1 MATKRQIRKTS
12 YFSYLVGKP
21 AKGCQLCVKGFKLVL
36 FITGICSQNQRCFYC
51 PVSEQK
57 SGKDVIFANEW
68 KIASPKD
75 IIKEAELTDAKG
87 AGITGGDP
95 LVKLDRVVR
104 YIKMLKKR
112 FGKKFHIHLYTPLN
126 LVTEAKLKRLYQ
138 AGLDEIRFHPML
150 DKPKEWKRIELA
162 KKFKWDVGV
171 EIPVIPGKKRE
182 TIKLIDFIKDKVD
195 FLNLNELEISDTNVN
210 KLVERGFKPK
220 NKFSYGV
227 KGSEKLAKELLNCL
241 KKSKLNIHYCTTTTK
256 DKAQLAKR
264 IKRRAVNVALK
275 TDFITTEGTLVRG
288 VIYLPELKPD
298 FGYGLQVESADNRKY
313 VIKLKK
319 IKRRL
324 QNQLKIPAGLLHVD
338 SVRLRILTSIALVDD
353 LKDEIKKLHLVPA
366 IVEEYPTWDALEV
379 DVQFL

>member
-1 MATKRQIRKTS
+1 MIKTNFYS
-12 YFSYLVGKP
+12 WKKGKLP
-21 AKGCQLCVKGFKLVL
+21 KGCAYCVKGQKLVL
-36 FITGICSQNQRCFYC
+36 FLTGLCPNNCFYC

-68 KIASPKD
+68 KTTSPKD
-75 IIKEAELTDAKG
+75 VIKEAELTDAKG

-95 LVKLDRVVR
+95 LVKLDRTIK
-104 YIKMLKKR
+104 YIKLLKKK

-126 LVTEAKLKRLYQ
+126 LVTEAKLKQLHQ

-150 DKPKEWKRIELA
+150 DKPNEWKKVELA
-162 KKFKWDVGV
+162 NKFKWDVGV

-182 TIKLIDFIKDKVD
+182 TKKLVDFIKDKVD

-210 KLVERGFKPK
+210 KLVEKGFKPK

-227 KGSEKLAKELLNCL
+227 KGSEKLAKDLLNYL
-241 KKSKLNIHYCTTTTK
+241 KKSKLNVHYCTTTTK

-264 IKRRAVNVALK
+264 IKRRALNVALK
-275 TDFITTEGTLVRG
+275 TDFITKEGTLVRG

-298 FGYGLQVESADNRKY
+298 FGYGLQVESINAKKF
-313 VIKLKK
+313 IEKLKK
-319 IKRRL
+319 AKLRL
-324 QNQLKIPAGLLHVD
+324 QKQLNIPSNILHID
-338 SVRLRILTSIALVDD
+338 ELKPRILTSIAVVDD
-353 LKDEIKKLHLVPA
+353 LKDEIKKLKLVPA
-366 IVEEYPTWDALEV
+366 IIEEYPTWDALEV

>member
-1 MATKRQIRKTS
+1 MISKTIFYS
-12 YFSYLVGKP
+12 WKKGKLP
-21 AKGCQLCVKGFKLVL
+21 KGCAYCVKGQKLVL
-36 FITGICSQNQRCFYC
+36 FITGLCPNKCFYC

-126 LVTEAKLKRLYQ
+126 LVTEAKLKRLHN

-150 DKPKEWKRIELA
+150 DKPDEWKRIELA
-162 KKFKWDVGV
+162 KKFDWDVGV
-171 EIPVIPGKKRE
+171 EIPVIPGKKKE

-220 NKFSYGV
+220 DKISYGV
-227 KGSEKLAKELLNCL
+227 KGSEKLAKELMKYLT
-241 KKSKLNIHYCTTTTK
+241 KSKLNIHYCTTTTK

-275 TDFITTEGTLVRG
+275 TDFITKEGTLVRG
-288 VIYLPELKPD
+288 IIYLPELKPG
-298 FGYGLQVESADNRKY
+298 FGYGLQVESIDTERY
-313 VIKLKK
+313 VDKLKK
-319 IKRRL
+319 AKKRL
-324 QNQLKIPAGLLHVD
+324 QKQWDIPADLLHID
-338 SVRLRILTSIALVDD
+338 ELKPRILTSIALVDD
-353 LKDEIKKLHLVPA
+353 LKDEIKKLKLVPA
-366 IVEEYPTWDALEV
+366 VVEEYPTWDALEV